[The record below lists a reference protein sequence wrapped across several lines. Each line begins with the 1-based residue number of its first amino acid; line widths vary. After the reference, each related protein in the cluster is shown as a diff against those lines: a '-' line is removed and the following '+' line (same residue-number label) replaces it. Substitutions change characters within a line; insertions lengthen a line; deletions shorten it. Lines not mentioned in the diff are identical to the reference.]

1 MLASSVQRQESL
13 LKFLMSFKRKACYNF
28 TTGMLLS
35 QVRSSALSS
44 LSPSPHFVEWRLRPW
59 SLLRGGR
66 SKLFHLIILLNKTT
80 LRKEMKDLKNDKQTI
95 ENCKFCAFDK
105 DNFLVLL
112 IISLTKV
119 LRHGIHQGQRL
130 LLPPLGG
137 RTRPY
142 LANIGQIHLYLSE
155 TMERQVFVIPLRA
168 NKYNGHKPQHLLRD
182 LKISFGTSEFHN
194 VGLFLDIKFYSRI
207 H

>member
-1 MLASSVQRQESL
+1 
-13 LKFLMSFKRKACYNF
+13 MS
-28 TTGMLLS
+28 LS
-35 QVRSSALSS
+35 QVRSLALSS
-44 LSPSPHFVEWRLRPW
+44 FSPSPHFVEWRLRPW

-119 LRHGIHQGQRL
+119 LRHWIHQGQRL
-130 LLPPLGG
+130 LLLPLGG

-142 LANIGQIHLYLSE
+142 LANIGRIHLYLYE
-155 TMERQVFVIPLRA
+155 TMERRVFVIPLRA

-194 VGLFLDIKFYSRI
+194 VSLFLDIEFYSRI
-207 H
+207 HDPE